1 MSVATDASSAP
12 VDLLVSVGKNQSTK
26 TLLRVIILF
35 FIAAAAVASRLF
47 SVIRFESII
56 HEFDPWFNFRA
67 TKYLVANGFYD
78 FWDWFDDRTWHPLG
92 RVTGGTLYPGLMV
105 TSGAIYHLLRALTV
119 PVDIRNICVLLAPA
133 FSGLTA
139 YAAYLLTNEMTT
151 SPSAGLLAA
160 AFMGITPGY
169 ISRSVAGSYDNE
181 AIAIFLLVYTFYLW
195 IKALKLGSVLWGALC
210 ALFYG
215 YMVASW
221 GGYAFI
227 TCLIPLHAF
236 VLVCMGRFSMRLYV
250 SYTTWYALGT
260 LASMQIPFVGFSP
273 VRTSEHMPALGIFG
287 FLQLVAFLEYVRSA
301 VPSRQFKNFLY
312 VGLGGVFGVSLLAL
326 VGLTTFGYIA
336 PWSGRFYSLWDTGYA
351 KIHIPIIASV
361 SEHQPTA
368 WPAFFFDLNMLIW
381 LFPAGVYLCFQKLE
395 DEHVFIIVY
404 SLFGSYFAGVMVRLM
419 LTLTPVVCVAAAI
432 AVSNLL
438 DTYLDIRSPEPID
451 SEQESSDAA
460 TKKASKHGVLK
471 AASQPVVGIYNLLS
485 KAFIAGSMTLFL
497 LVFVQHC
504 TWVTSN
510 AYSSPSVVLAS
521 RMPDGSQHIID
532 DYREAYQWLRQNT
545 KEDAKIMSWWD
556 YGYQIGGMA
565 DRPTLVD
572 NNTWNNTHIA
582 TVGKA
587 MSSREEV
594 SYPIMRQ
601 HEVDYVL
608 VVFGGLL
615 GYSGD
620 DINKFLWMVR
630 IAEGIWPDEVK
641 ERDFFTAR
649 GEYRVDGEASDTM
662 KNSLMY
668 KMSYYNY
675 GSLFP
680 PGQAQDRVR
689 GARLPDQGPV
699 LNTLEEAYTSE
710 NWIIR
715 IYKVKDLDNV
725 GRDHASASSFE
736 RGHKKKK
743 ASKKRGPRVL
753 RVE

>member
-1 MSVATDASSAP
+1 MVAKTQEPFFQGST
-12 VDLLVSVGKNQSTK
+12 GKNSRGV
-26 TLLRVIILF
+26 LRIVILCL
-35 FIAAAAVASRLF
+35 IAGAAIASRLF

-67 TKYLVANGFYD
+67 TKYLVSNGFYD

-105 TSGAIYHLLRALTV
+105 TSGVIYHALRALTI
-119 PVDIRNICVLLAPA
+119 PVDIRNICVLLAPG

-139 YAAYLLTNEMTT
+139 FATYLFTNEMST

-160 AFMGITPGY
+160 IFMGIAPGY

-181 AIAIFLLVYTFYLW
+181 AIAIFLLVFTFYLW
-195 IKALKLGSVLWGALC
+195 IKAIKLGSAFWGALC

-215 YMVASW
+215 YMVSAW
-221 GGYAFI
+221 GGYVFI
-227 TCLIPLHAF
+227 TNLIPLHVF
-236 VLVCMGRFSMRLYV
+236 VLVCMGRFSPRVYV
-250 SYTTWYALGT
+250 SYCTWYALGT
-260 LASMQIPFVGFSP
+260 LASMQIPFVGFLPIRS
-273 VRTSEHMPALGIFG
+273 SEHMSALGVFG
-287 FLQLVAFLEYVRSA
+287 LLQLVGFVEFVRSG
-301 VPSRQFKNFLY
+301 VPSKQFATLLRGFVL
-312 VGLGGVFGVSLLAL
+312 VVFVISFGGLVLLTVSGV
-326 VGLTTFGYIA
+326 IA
-336 PWSGRFYSLWDTGYA
+336 PWTGRFYSLWDTGYA

-368 WPAFFFDLNMLIW
+368 WPAYFFDLNLLIW
-381 LFPAGVYLCFQKLE
+381 LFPAGVYLCFLKLA
-395 DEHVFIIVY
+395 DEQVFVVVY
-404 SLFGSYFAGVMVRLM
+404 AILASYFSGVMVRLM
-419 LTLTPVVCVAAAI
+419 LTLTPIVCVAAAL
-432 AVSNLL
+432 ALSNIL
-438 DTYLDIRSPEPID
+438 DTYLTFKSPDEPISAATVTD
-451 SEQESSDAA
+451 GASNGA
-460 TKKASKHGVLK
+460 TKKAAKQEELRSMR
-471 AASQPVVGIYNLLS
+471 QPLVGIYASFSKISVVGAMTTYLL
-485 KAFIAGSMTLFL
+485 I
-497 LVFVQHC
+497 FVLHC

-641 ERDFFTAR
+641 ERDFFTER
-649 GEYRVDGEASDTM
+649 GEYRVDDGATQTM
-662 KNSLMY
+662 KDSLMY

-675 GSLFP
+675 NSLFP

-689 GARLPDQGPV
+689 GVKMPEVGPV
-699 LNTLEEAYTSE
+699 LNTVEEAFTSE

-725 GRDHASASSFE
+725 GRDHASAASFD
-736 RGHKKKK
+736 RGNKKKK
-743 ASKKRGPRVL
+743 AMKKRGPKVL